1 MTIINNTNVN
11 LHINSGIITPASKK
25 EMYEGCFNTVNIHSD
40 IGSIE
45 IVTEYSKRYIKNFGK
60 ITAEETGEMDENG
73 LPNIV
78 VY

>member
-1 MTIINNTNVN
+1 MTIINNTNVD
-11 LHINSGIITPASKK
+11 LYINSRIINPGSK
-25 EMYEGCFNTVNIHSD
+25 ERIYERCFNTVNIHSD

-45 IVTEYSKRYIKNFGK
+45 IVTEYSKRYIKTFGR

>member
-1 MTIINNTNVN
+1 MTIINNTNVD
-11 LHINSGIITPASKK
+11 LHINSEIITPGSKK
-25 EMYEGCFNTVNIHSD
+25 GIYEGRFNTVNIHSD

-45 IVTEYSKRYIKNFGK
+45 IVTEYSERYIKNFGR